1 MIAVVLYFLLFLL
14 GLLYT
19 LLSPTKNL
27 LSPWLNSL
35 KDPPASPPPPPPA
48 PIGGLRGVFATFD
61 KNKDGFITKQEL
73 RESLHNMGILAGEK
87 DVEDMVDKVDFNGD
101 GLIDFDEFCKLYES
115 MDGSGGGES
124 AAAEGGDGDG
134 DLRDAFD
141 VFDGNKDGRITVEEL
156 GMVLSSLGFSE
167 GSKIED
173 CKEMIRKVDVDGD
186 GMVDFE
192 EFKKMMRHGLGRT
205 FLPI

>member
-1 MIAVVLYFLLFLL
+1 MIAVVLYSLLFIF

-19 LLSPTKNL
+19 L

-35 KDPPASPPPPPPA
+35 KDPTKPPA
-48 PIGGLRGVFATFD
+48 APPAPPIGGLRGVFATFD

-101 GLIDFDEFCKLYES
+101 GLIDFDEFCKLYET
-115 MDGSGGGES
+115 MEGGGES
-124 AAAEGGDGDG
+124 AAAAADGDG

-192 EFKKMMRHGLGRT
+192 EFKKMMTHGLGS
-205 FLPI
+205 LIAVS

>member
-1 MIAVVLYFLLFLL
+1 MIAVVLYSLLFIL
-14 GLLYT
+14 GLIYT
-19 LLSPTKNL
+19 LVSPTKKL
-27 LSPWLNSL
+27 LAPWLNSL
-35 KDPPASPPPPPPA
+35 HDRKPIKPAAA

-73 RESLHNMGILAGEK
+73 RESLQNMGILAGEK
-87 DVEDMVDKVDFNGD
+87 DVEDMVEKVDFNGD
-101 GLIDFDEFCKLYES
+101 GLIDFGEFCKLYES
-115 MDGSGGGES
+115 MDGGG
-124 AAAEGGDGDG
+124 AAADEDG

-192 EFKKMMRHGLGRT
+192 EFKKMMREGLGR
-205 FLPI
+205 LIAVS